1 MTTLHPVPAYLPAH
15 ASTFATM
22 HPGHNPIALSL
33 AALIVLAVGVAAGAG
48 LSPVLRRKPLPQ
60 QARLASNPSH
70 PPSAMPQH
78 ANALAGQRAALITG
92 MLTIRGLIDDP
103 QVADVVD
110 DSLRT
115 AGVTVFD
122 PTGHTKDPRYHRVD
136 HTEPATHPGQVG
148 TIARTLTP
156 GYIDGGRVLQPAD
169 VVVYR

>member
-1 MTTLHPVPAYLPAH
+1 MTTLHLAPAYLSTHAPA
-15 ASTFATM
+15 FAGM
-22 HPGHNPIALSL
+22 NSGHTPLL
-33 AALIVLAVGVAAGAG
+33 LGVAALFVLGVGVAAGVG
-48 LSPVLRRKPLPQ
+48 ISIVLRRTPPPQ
-60 QARLASNPSH
+60 NAAPAPSH
-70 PPSAMPQH
+70 QPIVMSQH

-136 HTEPATHPGQVG
+136 HTEPATHPGQVD
-148 TIARTLTP
+148 TIARTLSP

>member
-1 MTTLHPVPAYLPAH
+1 MTTPHLVPAYLPAH
-15 ASTFATM
+15 LSRSWTM
-22 HPGHNPIALSL
+22 HSGHAPLALGI

-48 LSPVLRRKPLPQ
+48 LNTFLRRNPLPQ
-60 QARLASNPSH
+60 QVPLASNPSR
-70 PPSAMPQH
+70 PPSTMPQH

-110 DSLRT
+110 DSLRA

-136 HTEPATHPGQVG
+136 HTEPATHPGQVD

-156 GYIDGGRVLQPAD
+156 GYIDSGRVLQPAD

>member
-22 HPGHNPIALSL
+22 HFGHNPIVLSL
-33 AALIVLAVGVAAGAG
+33 AAFIVLAVGVAAGIG
-48 LSPVLRRKPLPQ
+48 LSIVLRRTPLPQ
-60 QARLASNPSH
+60 NASPVPAPSH
-70 PPSAMPQH
+70 QPSVMSQH

-103 QVADVVD
+103 QVADIVD

-115 AGVTVFD
+115 ADVTVFD

-136 HTEPATHPGQVG
+136 HTEPAAHPGQVD

-156 GYIDGGRVLQPAD
+156 GYIDSGRVLQPAD
-169 VVVYR
+169 VVVYQ

>member
-15 ASTFATM
+15 ASAFSGM
-22 HPGHNPIALSL
+22 HSGHTPLL
-33 AALIVLAVGVAAGAG
+33 LGVAALFVLAVGVAAGAG
-48 LSPVLRRKPLPQ
+48 LSTVLRRNPLPQ
-60 QARLASNPSH
+60 NAPLASNPSH
-70 PPSAMPQH
+70 PPGAPSQH

-136 HTEPATHPGQVG
+136 HTEPAAHPGQVD

-156 GYIDGGRVLQPAD
+156 GYIDDGRVLQPAD
-169 VVVYR
+169 VVVYQ